1 MTHGYIHIKIDAI
14 MQDRGLSRTKLSQ
27 LALLQRKQLNKL
39 INGEAARVDFD
50 VLARLC
56 AALECQIED
65 ILEYNP
71 PKKENVKTFG

>member
-14 MQDRGLSRTKLSQ
+14 MQDRDLSRTKLSQ
-27 LALLQRKQLNKL
+27 LAFLQRKQLNKL

-56 AALECQIED
+56 AALECRIED
-65 ILEYNP
+65 ILEYIP
-71 PKKENVKTFG
+71 ERKMF

>member
-14 MQDRGLSRTKLSQ
+14 MQDRDLSRTKLSQ
-27 LALLQRKQLNKL
+27 LAFLQRKQLNKL

-56 AALECQIED
+56 AALECRIED
-65 ILEYNP
+65 ILEYIP
-71 PKKENVKTFG
+71 EKRKT